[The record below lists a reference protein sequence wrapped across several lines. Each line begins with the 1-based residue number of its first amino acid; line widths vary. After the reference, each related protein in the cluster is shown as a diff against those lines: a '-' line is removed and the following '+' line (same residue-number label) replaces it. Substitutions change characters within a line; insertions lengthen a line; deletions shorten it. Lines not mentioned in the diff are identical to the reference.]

1 MIEKF
6 TENNPWKNGH
16 FDNHDFRKNISSLEF
31 NVGNEV
37 AVGKEKLT
45 DK

>member
-1 MIEKF
+1 MNKKLI
-6 TENNPWKNGH
+6 ENNPWKNGH
-16 FDNHDFRKNISSLEF
+16 FDNHDFRKDIESLEL